1 MGYYYDGRLFT
12 SFKVGE
18 KLRGNFLMKLAF
30 PHINKNM
37 GKIFLGAASTSPYS
51 IKLLRLLVQR
61 GLRGEDP
68 QQMAVR

>member
-1 MGYYYDGRLFT
+1 
-12 SFKVGE
+12 
-18 KLRGNFLMKLAF
+18 
-30 PHINKNM
+30 M

-68 QQMAVR
+68 QEMAVR